1 MDPLFISTPSEG
13 EIGEALRHWPELAG
27 KRVRPLLEVTYVLG
41 GFDLDPSAVTAAT
54 LLEPTGVT
62 LRGMSISPSSP
73 LKPKASF
80 WEIRIWRERQWEI
93 ESTVRE
99 LLAILAPAASQ
110 LRAFADRYEA
120 TVSVVVDPVEGSP
133 GLYLGPDLIRTMAD
147 LGVGIEI
154 VVHINFPPGGIPSA
168 RPSR

>member
-1 MDPLFISTPSEG
+1 MGADI
-13 EIGEALRHWPELAG
+13 
-27 KRVRPLLEVTYVLG
+27 EVTYVLG

-62 LRGMSISPSSP
+62 LRGVPISPSSP

-80 WEIRIWRERQWEI
+80 WHIRIWRERRWEI

-120 TVSVVVDPVEGSP
+120 TVRVVVDPVEGHP
-133 GLYLGPDLIRTMAD
+133 GPRPWPRPDPHDGRSRRRDRHRRSHRLPAGRD
-147 LGVGIEI
+147 PVGTPEQM
-154 VVHINFPPGGIPSA
+154 SA
-168 RPSR
+168 EVARRS